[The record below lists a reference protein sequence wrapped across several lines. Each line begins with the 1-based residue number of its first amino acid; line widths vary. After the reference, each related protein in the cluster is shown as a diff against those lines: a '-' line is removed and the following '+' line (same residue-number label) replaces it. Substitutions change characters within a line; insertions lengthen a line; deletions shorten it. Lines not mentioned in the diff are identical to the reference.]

1 MLPAIIVVVKLAGY
15 AITAYEIY
23 RTASNAY
30 GEVKNYQDNIKKAKE
45 EIKKI
50 MKNLGQEISDKIDK
64 EKEKVLLTTL
74 TTGDKQSNNT
84 KAASGRPQTKS
95 NVITAAIKQKTPFRS
110 IISQVCEKAEQLPM
124 IQLRKQKGKKLKDI
138 VPKSK
143 VDVVAKLLKMT
154 AQELAG
160 ANVDE
165 YIIVRLKQLAVN
177 FMFEF
182 MDEIVKW
189 KSPLKAEVCFGYD
202 VKTKKYLVPLLE
214 GKTRIKRT
222 GSDINPFWPMPYKGK
237 GVIDADIVIPEYRGE
252 PLTLTNIFALVEI
265 KFQGDRIDEEQFQ
278 NYERLKSQ
286 CAHAKKASKITAS
299 EGFKL
304 SLFRYPED
312 VSPKDQPQ
320 QQQPKKSKASG
331 TRR

>member
-1 MLPAIIVVVKLAGY
+1 MLPAIIVVVELAGY

-74 TTGDKQSNNT
+74 TTGDKQSNDT
-84 KAASGRPQTKS
+84 KAAYGRPQTKS
-95 NVITAAIKQKTPFRS
+95 NVITAAIKQKIPFRS

-124 IQLRKQKGKKLKDI
+124 IQLRKQKGKKLKDV

-143 VDVVAKLLKMT
+143 VDIVAKLLKMT
-154 AQELAG
+154 AEELAG

-182 MDEIVKW
+182 MDELVKW
-189 KSPLKAEVCFGYD
+189 KSPLKSEVCFGYD
-202 VKTKKYLVPLLE
+202 VKTKKYLAPLLE
-214 GKTRIKRT
+214 GTTRIKRA

-237 GVIDADIVIPEYRGE
+237 GVIGADIIIPEYRGE

-265 KFQGDRIDEEQFQ
+265 KFQNDVIKDSQFQ
-278 NYERLKSQ
+278 AYNALKLQ
-286 CAHAKKASKITAS
+286 CAKAKFSSKVTTN

-304 SLFRYPED
+304 SLFRFPED
-312 VSPKDQPQ
+312 AVIPEEKNQAQ
-320 QQQPKKSKASG
+320 SKAKG
-331 TRR
+331 GVRKK

>member
-1 MLPAIIVVVKLAGY
+1 MLPAIIVVVELAGY

-50 MKNLGQEISDKIDK
+50 MKDLGQEISDKIDK
-64 EKEKVLLTTL
+64 QKEKVLLTTL
-74 TTGDKQSNNT
+74 TTGDKQTEST
-84 KAASGRPQTKS
+84 KKATGRPQQKS
-95 NVITAAIKQKTPFRS
+95 AVIQGAIKQKIPFRQ

-124 IQLRKQKGKKLKDI
+124 IQLRKQKGKKLKDVI
-138 VPKSK
+138 PKNK

-154 AQELAG
+154 AEELAG

-182 MDEIVKW
+182 MDELVKW

-202 VKTKKYLVPLLE
+202 AKTRKYLPPQLA
-214 GKTRIKRT
+214 GATRLKRS

-237 GVIDADIVIPEYRGE
+237 NTIGADIVIPEYRGE

-265 KFQGDRIDEEQFQ
+265 KFQGDKIEKAQFD
-278 NYERLKSQ
+278 NYKDLKDQ
-286 CAHAKKASKITAS
+286 CAQAKKASKVTAS

-312 VSPKDQPQ
+312 ISPTEHKD
-320 QQQPKKSKASG
+320 SKPTTPSRTQK
-331 TRR
+331 TR

>member
-110 IISQVCEKAEQLPM
+110 IISQVCEKAE
-124 IQLRKQKGKKLKDI
+124 
-138 VPKSK
+138 
-143 VDVVAKLLKMT
+143 
-154 AQELAG
+154 
-160 ANVDE
+160 
-165 YIIVRLKQLAVN
+165 
-177 FMFEF
+177 
-182 MDEIVKW
+182 
-189 KSPLKAEVCFGYD
+189 
-202 VKTKKYLVPLLE
+202 
-214 GKTRIKRT
+214 
-222 GSDINPFWPMPYKGK
+222 
-237 GVIDADIVIPEYRGE
+237 RGG
-252 PLTLTNIFALVEI
+252 PTCLN
-265 KFQGDRIDEEQFQ
+265 
-278 NYERLKSQ
+278 N
-286 CAHAKKASKITAS
+286 
-299 EGFKL
+299 
-304 SLFRYPED
+304 
-312 VSPKDQPQ
+312 
-320 QQQPKKSKASG
+320 
-331 TRR
+331 

>member
-1 MLPAIIVVVKLAGY
+1 MLPAILVVVELAGY
-15 AITAYEIY
+15 AITAYEMY

-30 GEVKNYQDNIKKAKE
+30 GEVKNFQDSIQKAKA

-50 MKNLGQEISDKIDK
+50 MKDLGQEISDKIDK
-64 EKEKVLLTTL
+64 EKDKVLLTTL
-74 TTGDKQSNNT
+74 TTGDKQTNNT
-84 KAASGRPQTKS
+84 KTASGRPKTKS
-95 NVITAAIKQKTPFRS
+95 NLITAAIKQKIPFRV
-110 IISQVCEKAEQLPM
+110 IISQVCHKAEQLPM
-124 IQLRKQKGKKLKDI
+124 IQLRKQKGKKLKDV

-154 AQELAG
+154 VQQLAG
-160 ANVDE
+160 ADVDE

-182 MDEIVKW
+182 MDELIKW

-202 VKTKKYLVPLLE
+202 TKTKSYLAPELI
-214 GKTRIKRT
+214 GTTRIKRT

-237 GVIDADIVIPEYRGE
+237 GVIGADIIIPEYRGE
-252 PLTLTNIFALVEI
+252 TLTLKNIFALVEI
-265 KFQGDRIDEEQFQ
+265 KFQGDRIQNEQFDS
-278 NYERLKSQ
+278 YEKLKKQ
-286 CAHAKKASKITAS
+286 CAEVKKASKITAS

-312 VSPKDQPQ
+312 AVIPTA
-320 QQQPKKSKASG
+320 KKPTESKIKGG
-331 TRR
+331 TVKK

>member
-214 GKTRIKRT
+214 GKTRI
-222 GSDINPFWPMPYKGK
+222 IQVWPMPYKGK
-237 GVIDADIVIPEYRGE
+237 NTIGADIIIPEYRGE

-265 KFQGDRIDEEQFQ
+265 KFQGDRIDDKQFKA
-278 NYERLKSQ
+278 YDDLKAM
-286 CAHAKKASKITAS
+286 CCRKKTSKITAS

-320 QQQPKKSKASG
+320 QQQPKKSKG
-331 TRR
+331 KGKI

>member
-64 EKEKVLLTTL
+64 KKEKVLLTTL

-214 GKTRIKRT
+214 GKTRISVQVLISIHSGQCR
-222 GSDINPFWPMPYKGK
+222 IKGK
-237 GVIDADIVIPEYRGE
+237 A
-252 PLTLTNIFALVEI
+252 
-265 KFQGDRIDEEQFQ
+265 
-278 NYERLKSQ
+278 
-286 CAHAKKASKITAS
+286 
-299 EGFKL
+299 
-304 SLFRYPED
+304 
-312 VSPKDQPQ
+312 
-320 QQQPKKSKASG
+320 
-331 TRR
+331 